1 MTPHLVWAIAD
12 LRGAQVKAAE
22 AARDG
27 SNGRLLWG
35 FARMS
40 AAGPSQGARSRRG
53 GSAAAHGASRGVVL

>member
-27 SNGRLLWG
+27 SNG
-35 FARMS
+35 
-40 AAGPSQGARSRRG
+40 
-53 GSAAAHGASRGVVL
+53 ASRGVVL